1 MEFYY
6 KSMRTIVL
14 SLAIMFIGVL
24 MPSTVQAG
32 EAPDVQGTDAVGV
45 VLDPSGSPV
54 VGASVVVVG
63 TTRGIS
69 TGADGRFSI
78 GGVSKG
84 SSLRI
89 SFVGYVTATVK
100 WAGRLLT
107 VHLEDNS
114 LMLGDFVVTAMG
126 IRRKEKSLTYATQK
140 IDGKELTLVQDANFV
155 NSLQGRV
162 AGATITPSAGGAGG
176 ASKILL
182 RGNKSIL
189 GNNAPLI
196 VVDGIPMTNETNN
209 QTSWGGG
216 QALTYASAT
225 EGSDPLS
232 MINPDDIETVNVLKG
247 ANAAALYGSAAANGV
262 VMITTKKGKEGTL
275 EVSVTSGI
283 TFDTPLLTPKIQNV
297 YGSRYVGT
305 SPTWDSWGGKLSD
318 ATAGQLASETA
329 HLRSAGADDVS
340 NFFRTGTTAN
350 NAISLSG
357 GTAKIKTYFSFAN
370 SHANGMV
377 PSNAYNRNA
386 VAFRQNY
393 DLFNKRLSVDVSL
406 NYTRTKTVNRQGGGT
421 ALNPLYDLYT
431 VPRNID
437 MGYYRGHYA
446 TQGKWTSVEHN
457 HYVQNGSAWVL
468 EPGTVGLEG
477 VMQDWAYDV
486 NTPHNNP
493 YWLLRQNRNIQRTDR
508 VNGYVSGRLNII
520 EGLDLQARVSV
531 SHDVF
536 REETQRYATTRLP
549 VSYEDYGKYGSTE
562 NREDE
567 IYTDYLLTYN
577 RKLPADLNLSAT
589 AGYVGHTVKGHYYNL
604 WTEATAYD
612 GLLRVLP
619 TLVNYFDEGAGGG
632 WASRNHSN
640 TSNWDQAALAT
651 AQVGWKDAV
660 YVDGS
665 YRRDWYR
672 AFRQFSDRGTPDN
685 YGYFSL
691 GGNAIISQLLKLPV
705 FMSYWKMRLSYSE
718 VGNSIPNILYNKVT
732 SNSITGSVSNNNI
745 GYFENPVPEKT
756 RSLEAGVEMSFFD
769 SKLDVDLTYY
779 NSAMHHS
786 YLLNSSA
793 SGKAI
798 PVNTG
803 VIRNQ
808 GIEAMASYDFH
819 LPNGFIWRTGA
830 NVSYNHNKI
839 EKTYRNAEGDEPRIT
854 QTLAGGNI
862 EIRYNEGGS
871 YGDMYAR
878 DFERNADGSI
888 KLNSNGAPTLSTDWN
903 KMVYIGNMNSD
914 WQLGWSNTFTYKDIQ
929 LFFLIN
935 GRIGG
940 KVVSYTEAQLD
951 KFGVS
956 QRTANARLYAE
967 RNNLLWNGQAA
978 MYMPDGNLAP
988 VEQYYR
994 EIGDKFYPTEYVY
1007 NATNFRLREL
1017 SLGYTFRNLF
1027 GVLSKVSLNFVARN
1041 LFFFYKKAP
1050 VDPDVALSTQNGLS
1064 GFEVFNMPSSRSYG
1078 FSLKVDF

>member
-1 MEFYY
+1 
-6 KSMRTIVL
+6 
-14 SLAIMFIGVL
+14 
-24 MPSTVQAG
+24 
-32 EAPDVQGTDAVGV
+32 
-45 VLDPSGSPV
+45 
-54 VGASVVVVG
+54 
-63 TTRGIS
+63 
-69 TGADGRFSI
+69 
-78 GGVSKG
+78 
-84 SSLRI
+84 
-89 SFVGYVTATVK
+89 
-100 WAGRLLT
+100 
-107 VHLEDNS
+107 
-114 LMLGDFVVTAMG
+114 
-126 IRRKEKSLTYATQK
+126 
-140 IDGKELTLVQDANFV
+140 
-155 NSLQGRV
+155 
-162 AGATITPSAGGAGG
+162 
-176 ASKILL
+176 
-182 RGNKSIL
+182 
-189 GNNAPLI
+189 
-196 VVDGIPMTNETNN
+196 
-209 QTSWGGG
+209 
-216 QALTYASAT
+216 
-225 EGSDPLS
+225 
-232 MINPDDIETVNVLKG
+232 
-247 ANAAALYGSAAANGV
+247 
-262 VMITTKKGKEGTL
+262 
-275 EVSVTSGI
+275 
-283 TFDTPLLTPKIQNV
+283 
-297 YGSRYVGT
+297 
-305 SPTWDSWGGKLSD
+305 
-318 ATAGQLASETA
+318 
-329 HLRSAGADDVS
+329 
-340 NFFRTGTTAN
+340 
-350 NAISLSG
+350 
-357 GTAKIKTYFSFAN
+357 
-370 SHANGMV
+370 
-377 PSNAYNRNA
+377 
-386 VAFRQNY
+386 
-393 DLFNKRLSVDVSL
+393 
-406 NYTRTKTVNRQGGGT
+406 
-421 ALNPLYDLYT
+421 
-431 VPRNID
+431 
-437 MGYYRGHYA
+437 
-446 TQGKWTSVEHN
+446 
-457 HYVQNGSAWVL
+457 
-468 EPGTVGLEG
+468 
-477 VMQDWAYDV
+477 
-486 NTPHNNP
+486 
-493 YWLLRQNRNIQRTDR
+493 
-508 VNGYVSGRLNII
+508 
-520 EGLDLQARVSV
+520 
-531 SHDVF
+531 
-536 REETQRYATTRLP
+536 
-549 VSYEDYGKYGSTE
+549 
-562 NREDE
+562 
-567 IYTDYLLTYN
+567 
-577 RKLPADLNLSAT
+577 
-589 AGYVGHTVKGHYYNL
+589 
-604 WTEATAYD
+604 
-612 GLLRVLP
+612 
-619 TLVNYFDEGAGGG
+619 
-632 WASRNHSN
+632 
-640 TSNWDQAALAT
+640 
-651 AQVGWKDAV
+651 
-660 YVDGS
+660 
-665 YRRDWYR
+665 
-672 AFRQFSDRGTPDN
+672 
-685 YGYFSL
+685 
-691 GGNAIISQLLKLPV
+691 
-705 FMSYWKMRLSYSE
+705 MRLSYSE